1 MVIEEASNGSTLG
14 SKGRDC
20 LSGTC
25 WWMRSDPSPEA
36 PGKVNRRIF
45 MARYIGQR
53 IMTPTPGR
61 LQQVVNSQV
70 EIFQSTDRRGS
81 VAIAIS
87 GTEQDEVATNF
98 IYDSIS
104 EAEAHHDGVLGDTVR
119 LSGVDARGVDCVRT
133 RWALSRVIEPTV
145 RPSQPKY
152 IRRNLITAKRGE
164 LGNLVNALK
173 GLREVFT
180 TVTPGIVVQLGGNND
195 TVRTLAIVSSLEEL
209 EAWSDELASD
219 KTKTYRDRI
228 AGMTIGQHSVLS
240 RFVHDHY

>member
-1 MVIEEASNGSTLG
+1 
-14 SKGRDC
+14 
-20 LSGTC
+20 
-25 WWMRSDPSPEA
+25 
-36 PGKVNRRIF
+36 

-70 EIFQSTDRRGS
+70 GIFQSTDRRGS

-104 EAEAHHDGVLGDTVR
+104 EAEAHQDGVLGDTVR

-133 RWALSRVIEPTV
+133 RWALSRVIEPSV

-173 GLREVFT
+173 ELREVFT

-228 AGMTIGQHSVLS
+228 AGMTVGQHSVLS
-240 RFVHDHY
+240 RFVHVNQS

>member
-1 MVIEEASNGSTLG
+1 
-14 SKGRDC
+14 
-20 LSGTC
+20 
-25 WWMRSDPSPEA
+25 
-36 PGKVNRRIF
+36 

-61 LQQVVNSQV
+61 LQQVVNNQV

-104 EAEAHHDGVLGDTVR
+104 EAEAHQDGVLGDTVR

-173 GLREVFT
+173 ELREVFT
-180 TVTPGIVVQLGGNND
+180 TVTHGIVIQLGGNND

-219 KTKTYRDRI
+219 KTKTYRYRI
-228 AGMTIGQHSVLS
+228 AGMTVGQHSVLS
-240 RFVHDHY
+240 RFVHVNQS

>member
-1 MVIEEASNGSTLG
+1 
-14 SKGRDC
+14 
-20 LSGTC
+20 
-25 WWMRSDPSPEA
+25 
-36 PGKVNRRIF
+36 

-104 EAEAHHDGVLGDTVR
+104 EAEAHQDGVLGDTVR

-173 GLREVFT
+173 ELREVFT

-228 AGMTIGQHSVLS
+228 AGMTVGQHSVLS
-240 RFVHDHY
+240 RFVHVNQY

>member
-1 MVIEEASNGSTLG
+1 
-14 SKGRDC
+14 
-20 LSGTC
+20 
-25 WWMRSDPSPEA
+25 
-36 PGKVNRRIF
+36 

-61 LQQVVNSQV
+61 LQQVVNNQV

-87 GTEQDEVATNF
+87 GTEQDEVVANF

-104 EAEAHHDGVLGDTVR
+104 EAEAHQDGVLGDTVR

-133 RWALSRVIEPTV
+133 SWALSRVIEPTV

-164 LGNLVNALK
+164 LGNLVDALK
-173 GLREVFT
+173 ELREVFT

-228 AGMTIGQHSVLS
+228 AGMTVGQHSVLS
-240 RFVHDHY
+240 RFVHDRY

>member
-1 MVIEEASNGSTLG
+1 
-14 SKGRDC
+14 
-20 LSGTC
+20 
-25 WWMRSDPSPEA
+25 
-36 PGKVNRRIF
+36 

-61 LQQVVNSQV
+61 LKQVVNNQV
-70 EIFQSTDRRGS
+70 EIFKSTDRRGS

-87 GTEQDEVATNF
+87 GTDEDEVTTNF

-104 EAEAHHDGVLGDTVR
+104 DAETHQDGVLGDTVR
-119 LSGVDARGVDCVRT
+119 LGGVDARGVDCVKT
-133 RWALSRVIEPTV
+133 RWALSRVVEPTI
-145 RPSQPKY
+145 RPNQPKY

-164 LGNLVNALK
+164 LGNLLNTLK
-173 GLREVFT
+173 ELREVFT

-195 TVRTLAIVSSLEEL
+195 TVRTLVIVSSLEEL

-219 KTKTYRDRI
+219 KTKIYRDQI

-240 RFVHDHY
+240 RFVHVNQA

>member
-1 MVIEEASNGSTLG
+1 
-14 SKGRDC
+14 
-20 LSGTC
+20 
-25 WWMRSDPSPEA
+25 
-36 PGKVNRRIF
+36 

-104 EAEAHHDGVLGDTVR
+104 EAEAHQDGVLGDTVR

-173 GLREVFT
+173 ELREVFT

-228 AGMTIGQHSVLS
+228 AGMTVGQNSVLS
-240 RFVHDHY
+240 RFVHVNQS

>member
-1 MVIEEASNGSTLG
+1 
-14 SKGRDC
+14 
-20 LSGTC
+20 
-25 WWMRSDPSPEA
+25 
-36 PGKVNRRIF
+36 

-61 LQQVVNSQV
+61 LQQVVNNQV

-87 GTEQDEVATNF
+87 GTEQDEVVANF

-104 EAEAHHDGVLGDTVR
+104 EAEAHQDGVLGDTVR

-133 RWALSRVIEPTV
+133 SWALSRVIEPTV

-164 LGNLVNALK
+164 LGNLVDALK
-173 GLREVFT
+173 ELREVFT

>member
-1 MVIEEASNGSTLG
+1 
-14 SKGRDC
+14 
-20 LSGTC
+20 
-25 WWMRSDPSPEA
+25 
-36 PGKVNRRIF
+36 

-70 EIFQSTDRRGS
+70 GIFQSTDRRGS

-104 EAEAHHDGVLGDTVR
+104 EAEAHQDGVLGDTVR

-173 GLREVFT
+173 ELREVFT
-180 TVTPGIVVQLGGNND
+180 TVTPGIVIQLGGNND

-228 AGMTIGQHSVLS
+228 AGMTVGQHSVLS
-240 RFVHDHY
+240 RFVHVNQS

>member
-1 MVIEEASNGSTLG
+1 
-14 SKGRDC
+14 
-20 LSGTC
+20 
-25 WWMRSDPSPEA
+25 
-36 PGKVNRRIF
+36 

-61 LQQVVNSQV
+61 LQQVVNDQV

-119 LSGVDARGVDCVRT
+119 LSGVDARGMDCVRT

-164 LGNLVNALK
+164 LGNLVDALK

-228 AGMTIGQHSVLS
+228 AEMTVGQHSVLS
-240 RFVHDHY
+240 RFVHDKYS

>member
-1 MVIEEASNGSTLG
+1 
-14 SKGRDC
+14 
-20 LSGTC
+20 
-25 WWMRSDPSPEA
+25 
-36 PGKVNRRIF
+36 

-104 EAEAHHDGVLGDTVR
+104 EAEAHQDGVLGDTVR

-133 RWALSRVIEPTV
+133 RWALSRGIEPTV

-173 GLREVFT
+173 ELREVFT

-219 KTKTYRDRI
+219 KTKTY
-228 AGMTIGQHSVLS
+228 
-240 RFVHDHY
+240 

>member
-1 MVIEEASNGSTLG
+1 MKSIAIRYSVG
-14 SKGRDC
+14 
-20 LSGTC
+20 
-25 WWMRSDPSPEA
+25 PSPEA
-36 PGKVNRRIF
+36 PDKLYRRIF

-104 EAEAHHDGVLGDTVR
+104 EAEAHQDGVLGDTVR

-173 GLREVFT
+173 ELREVFT

-228 AGMTIGQHSVLS
+228 AGMTVGQHSVLS
-240 RFVHDHY
+240 RFVHVNQS

>member
-1 MVIEEASNGSTLG
+1 
-14 SKGRDC
+14 
-20 LSGTC
+20 
-25 WWMRSDPSPEA
+25 
-36 PGKVNRRIF
+36 

-61 LQQVVNSQV
+61 LKQVVNNQV
-70 EIFQSTDRRGS
+70 EIFKSTDRRGS

-87 GTEQDEVATNF
+87 GTDEDEVTTNF

-104 EAEAHHDGVLGDTVR
+104 DAETHQDGVLGDTVR
-119 LSGVDARGVDCVRT
+119 LGGVDARGMDCVKT
-133 RWALSRVIEPTV
+133 RWALSRVVEPTI
-145 RPSQPKY
+145 RPNQPKY

-164 LGNLVNALK
+164 LGNLLNTLK
-173 GLREVFT
+173 ELREVFT

-195 TVRTLAIVSSLEEL
+195 TVRTLVIVSSLEEL

-228 AGMTIGQHSVLS
+228 AEITVGQHSVLS
-240 RFVHDHY
+240 RFVYVNQS

>member
-1 MVIEEASNGSTLG
+1 
-14 SKGRDC
+14 
-20 LSGTC
+20 
-25 WWMRSDPSPEA
+25 
-36 PGKVNRRIF
+36 

-87 GTEQDEVATNF
+87 GTEQDEVVTNF

-119 LSGVDARGVDCVRT
+119 LSGVDARGVDCVGT

-164 LGNLVNALK
+164 LGNLVDALK
-173 GLREVFT
+173 ELREVFT

-228 AGMTIGQHSVLS
+228 AGMTVGQHSVLS
-240 RFVHDHY
+240 RFVHDRY

>member
-1 MVIEEASNGSTLG
+1 MKSIAIRYSVG
-14 SKGRDC
+14 
-20 LSGTC
+20 
-25 WWMRSDPSPEA
+25 PSPEA
-36 PGKVNRRIF
+36 PDKLNRRIF

-61 LQQVVNSQV
+61 LQQVVNNQV

-87 GTEQDEVATNF
+87 GTEQDEVVTNF

-104 EAEAHHDGVLGDTVR
+104 EAEAHQDGVLGDTVR

-173 GLREVFT
+173 ELREVFT

-228 AGMTIGQHSVLS
+228 AGMTVGQHSVLS
-240 RFVHDHY
+240 RFVHVNQS

>member
-1 MVIEEASNGSTLG
+1 MKSFAIRYSVG
-14 SKGRDC
+14 
-20 LSGTC
+20 
-25 WWMRSDPSPEA
+25 PSPEA
-36 PGKVNRRIF
+36 PDKLNRRIF

-70 EIFQSTDRRGS
+70 GIFQSTDRRGS

-104 EAEAHHDGVLGDTVR
+104 EAEAHQDGVLGDTVR

-173 GLREVFT
+173 ELREVFT

-228 AGMTIGQHSVLS
+228 AGMTVGQHSVLS
-240 RFVHDHY
+240 RFVHVNQS

>member
-1 MVIEEASNGSTLG
+1 
-14 SKGRDC
+14 
-20 LSGTC
+20 
-25 WWMRSDPSPEA
+25 
-36 PGKVNRRIF
+36 

-70 EIFQSTDRRGS
+70 GIFQSTDRRGS

-104 EAEAHHDGVLGDTVR
+104 EAEAHQDGVLGDTVR

-173 GLREVFT
+173 ELREVFT

-228 AGMTIGQHSVLS
+228 AGMTVGQHSVLS
-240 RFVHDHY
+240 RFVHVNQS

>member
-1 MVIEEASNGSTLG
+1 
-14 SKGRDC
+14 
-20 LSGTC
+20 
-25 WWMRSDPSPEA
+25 
-36 PGKVNRRIF
+36 

-61 LQQVVNSQV
+61 LKQVVNNQV
-70 EIFQSTDRRGS
+70 EIFKSTDRRGS

-87 GTEQDEVATNF
+87 GTDEDEVTTNF

-104 EAEAHHDGVLGDTVR
+104 DAETHQDGVLGDTVR
-119 LSGVDARGVDCVRT
+119 LGGVDARGVDCVKT
-133 RWALSRVIEPTV
+133 RWALSRVVEPAI
-145 RPSQPKY
+145 RPIQPKY

-164 LGNLVNALK
+164 LGNLLNTLK
-173 GLREVFT
+173 ELREVFT

-195 TVRTLAIVSSLEEL
+195 TARTLVIVSSLKEL

-228 AGMTIGQHSVLS
+228 AGITVGQHSVLS
-240 RFVHDHY
+240 RFVYVNQS

>member
-1 MVIEEASNGSTLG
+1 MPIIRHSLT
-14 SKGRDC
+14 KGHNSLIDR
-20 LSGTC
+20 
-25 WWMRSDPSPEA
+25 SPEA
-36 PGKVNRRIF
+36 PDKLDRRIF

-61 LQQVVNSQV
+61 LQQVVNNQV

-87 GTEQDEVATNF
+87 GTEQDEVVANF

-104 EAEAHHDGVLGDTVR
+104 EAEAHQDGVLGDTVR

-164 LGNLVNALK
+164 LGNLVDALK
-173 GLREVFT
+173 ELREVFT

>member
-1 MVIEEASNGSTLG
+1 MKSIAIRYSVG
-14 SKGRDC
+14 
-20 LSGTC
+20 
-25 WWMRSDPSPEA
+25 PSPEA
-36 PGKVNRRIF
+36 PDKLNRRIF

-61 LQQVVNSQV
+61 LQQVVNNQV

-104 EAEAHHDGVLGDTVR
+104 EAEAHQDGVLGDTVR

-173 GLREVFT
+173 ELREVFT

-228 AGMTIGQHSVLS
+228 AGMTVGQHSVLS
-240 RFVHDHY
+240 RFVHVNQS

>member
-1 MVIEEASNGSTLG
+1 MKSIAIRYSVG
-14 SKGRDC
+14 
-20 LSGTC
+20 
-25 WWMRSDPSPEA
+25 PSPEA
-36 PGKVNRRIF
+36 PDKLNRRIF

-104 EAEAHHDGVLGDTVR
+104 EAEAHQDGVLGDTVR

-173 GLREVFT
+173 ELREVFT

-228 AGMTIGQHSVLS
+228 AGMTVGQHSVLS
-240 RFVHDHY
+240 RFVHVNQS

>member
-1 MVIEEASNGSTLG
+1 
-14 SKGRDC
+14 
-20 LSGTC
+20 
-25 WWMRSDPSPEA
+25 
-36 PGKVNRRIF
+36 

-61 LQQVVNSQV
+61 LEQVINNQV
-70 EIFQSTDRRGS
+70 EIFKSTDRRGS

-104 EAEAHHDGVLGDTVR
+104 EVEAHQDGVLGDTLR
-119 LSGVDARGVDCVRT
+119 LGGVDARGADCVRT
-133 RWALSRVIEPTV
+133 RWALARVIEPTV
-145 RPSQPKY
+145 RPSRPKY
-152 IRRNLITAKRGE
+152 IRRNLITAKPGE
-164 LGNLVNALK
+164 LGNLVTALK
-173 GLREVFT
+173 ELREVFT

-228 AGMTIGQHSVLS
+228 AGMTVGQHSVLS
-240 RFVHDHY
+240 RFVHVNQS

>member
-1 MVIEEASNGSTLG
+1 
-14 SKGRDC
+14 
-20 LSGTC
+20 
-25 WWMRSDPSPEA
+25 
-36 PGKVNRRIF
+36 

-61 LQQVVNSQV
+61 LKQVVNNQV
-70 EIFQSTDRRGS
+70 EIFKSTDRRGS

-87 GTEQDEVATNF
+87 GTDEDEVTTNF

-104 EAEAHHDGVLGDTVR
+104 DAETHQDGVLGDTVR
-119 LSGVDARGVDCVRT
+119 LGGVDARGVDCVKT
-133 RWALSRVIEPTV
+133 RWALSRVVEPAI
-145 RPSQPKY
+145 RPIQPKY

-164 LGNLVNALK
+164 LGNLLNTLK
-173 GLREVFT
+173 ELREVFT

-195 TVRTLAIVSSLEEL
+195 TVRTLVIVSSLEEL

-228 AGMTIGQHSVLS
+228 AGITVGQHSVLS
-240 RFVHDHY
+240 RFVYVNQS

>member
-1 MVIEEASNGSTLG
+1 MKSIAIRYSVG
-14 SKGRDC
+14 
-20 LSGTC
+20 
-25 WWMRSDPSPEA
+25 PSPEA
-36 PGKVNRRIF
+36 PDKLNRRIF

-70 EIFQSTDRRGS
+70 GIFQSTDRRGS

-104 EAEAHHDGVLGDTVR
+104 EAEAHQDGVLGDTVR

-173 GLREVFT
+173 ELREVFT

-228 AGMTIGQHSVLS
+228 AGMTVGQHSVLS
-240 RFVHDHY
+240 RFVHVNQS

>member
-1 MVIEEASNGSTLG
+1 
-14 SKGRDC
+14 
-20 LSGTC
+20 
-25 WWMRSDPSPEA
+25 
-36 PGKVNRRIF
+36 

-61 LQQVVNSQV
+61 LQQVVNNQV
-70 EIFQSTDRRGS
+70 EIFKSTDRRGS
-81 VAIAIS
+81 VSLAIS
-87 GTEQDEVATNF
+87 GTDQDEVVTNF
-98 IYDSIS
+98 VYGSIS
-104 EAEAHHDGVLGDTVR
+104 EVEEHQDGVLGDTVR
-119 LSGVDARGVDCVRT
+119 LGGVDSRGVDCVRT

-173 GLREVFT
+173 ELRDVFT

-209 EAWSDELASD
+209 EARSDELTSD
-219 KTKTYRDRI
+219 KTKTHRDRI
-228 AGMTIGQHSVLS
+228 AAMTLGQHSVLS
-240 RFVHDHY
+240 RFVYVNQS